1 MLHIY
6 FTHSSVKLL
15 EVIMSP
21 KKQRRSLHKG
31 EQEALLQK
39 FNDELENEDFLGNV
53 FIGDEVE
60 VGSQGENSDDSE
72 VELPGEEVHV
82 WCFDEEEEITIERGV
97 PLPRKQKF
105 TNLATV
111 TDENNY
117 DDLPA
122 QGRLCVKNR
131 WIYKVF
137 SGGGCPNITVFRD
150 AILVWIV
157 LHQ

>member
-15 EVIMSP
+15 EVIMPP
-21 KKQRRSLHKG
+21 KKQRKLKQG

-53 FIGDEVE
+53 FIGDEDE

-82 WCFDEEEEITIERGV
+82 DVTMEEEEITIERGV

-122 QGRLCVKNR
+122 QGRLCVRNR
-131 WIYKVF
+131 
-137 SGGGCPNITVFRD
+137 
-150 AILVWIV
+150 
-157 LHQ
+157 